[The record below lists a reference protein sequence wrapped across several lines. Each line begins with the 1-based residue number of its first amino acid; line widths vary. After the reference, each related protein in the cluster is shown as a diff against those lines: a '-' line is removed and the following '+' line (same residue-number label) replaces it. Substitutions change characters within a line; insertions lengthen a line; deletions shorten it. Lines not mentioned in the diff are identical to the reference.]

1 MPLPLSSLACP
12 RSRAS
17 SGPVWVVKDFGGA
30 LGESGDP
37 APTGTGG
44 CRAVSALRDVFPLN
58 SHLEHVGQKESEF
71 FGGMRNCNLL

>member
-1 MPLPLSSLACP
+1 MPLPVSSLARP
-12 RSRAS
+12 RLGAS

-37 APTGTGG
+37 APTGAGG

-58 SHLEHVGQKESEF
+58 SHLEHVGQKESKF
-71 FGGMRNCNLL
+71 FGGMRNWSLL